1 MRFENFGSFCFT
13 LLYDV
18 LRIPLQ
24 FEMSS
29 GDSIERTERANG
41 FIGETRNSQYNGLS
55 EDCIKSGSGGSE
67 CGKSVSN
74 STFLRNGER
83 APSEE
88 TLRDESERISESELV
103 PLADHPIHATSSDL
117 QETDPRDRPH
127 QRAVLDFCPS
137 TLTVRGNGDRRKRN
151 FVTFNPEV
159 TIHLI
164 PYEDRSSQWMQ
175 CAIDR
180 AHFQRRVQLLEELF
194 TAL

>member
-1 MRFENFGSFCFT
+1 
-13 LLYDV
+13 
-18 LRIPLQ
+18 
-24 FEMSS
+24 MSS

-55 EDCIKSGSGGSE
+55 EDCIKPGSGASE
-67 CGKSVSN
+67 CGESVSN

-88 TLRDESERISESELV
+88 TLRDESEWILKSELV

-137 TLTVRGNGDRRKRN
+137 PAAVRGYREQRKRRSV
-151 FVTFNPEV
+151 VTFNPEIV
-159 TIHLI
+159 VHLI
-164 PYEDRSSQWMQ
+164 PYEDRSSPWMQ

-180 AHFQRRVQLLEELF
+180 AHFQRRVQLFEELF
-194 TAL
+194 TALWLLLFMLLIVFMYYVLCE